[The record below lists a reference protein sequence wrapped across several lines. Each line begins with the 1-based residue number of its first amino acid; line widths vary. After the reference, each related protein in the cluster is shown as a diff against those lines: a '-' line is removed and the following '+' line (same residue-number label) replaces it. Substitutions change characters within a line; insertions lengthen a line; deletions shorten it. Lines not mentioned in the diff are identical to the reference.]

1 MHDPMPSA
9 DVVVSLRDVLKDY
22 RGLRPLRLQSLEV
35 GQGES
40 VALVGLDRTAA
51 EVFVN
56 LVIGA
61 TLPDSG
67 EVLSFGTPTN
77 AITDADEWL
86 AGMHRFAILSERV
99 VLLES
104 FTVEQNL
111 ALPFSLEVD
120 RISEEVSS
128 RVRELAEE
136 VGLASHMLAAAV
148 GTLSVSAVHRTRLA
162 KALALGPRV
171 LLAEHPNAALP
182 ADEVSRFAGD
192 LTAIA
197 RRRQMTMI
205 VMTADVAFA
214 RAVAGRALRL
224 HPATGQLTAVGGW
237 KDWLARRST

>member
-1 MHDPMPSA
+1 MPSV
-9 DVVVSLRDVLKDY
+9 DVVISLRDVRKDY

-35 GQGES
+35 RAGES
-40 VALVGLDRTAA
+40 VALVGLDSTAA

-67 EVLSFGTPTN
+67 EVLSFGTPTTT
-77 AITDADEWL
+77 ITDADEWL

-111 ALPFSLEVD
+111 ALPFSLEID

-128 RVRELAEE
+128 RVRELADE
-136 VGLASHMLAAAV
+136 VGLASHILAEAV
-148 GTLSVSAVHRTRLA
+148 GTLGASALHRTRLA

-182 ADEVSRFAGD
+182 AEDLPRFAID
-192 LTAIA
+192 LAAIA
-197 RRRQMTMI
+197 ARRQLAMV
-205 VMTADVAFA
+205 VMTADAAFA
-214 RAVAGRALRL
+214 RAVAGRALRV
-224 HPATGQLTAVGGW
+224 HPATGQLTTVGGW
-237 KDWLARRST
+237 KDWLARR

>member
-1 MHDPMPSA
+1 MPSV
-9 DVVVSLRDVLKDY
+9 DVVISLRDVHKDY

-35 GQGES
+35 RQGES
-40 VALVGLDRTAA
+40 VALVGLDSTAA

-67 EVLSFGTPTN
+67 EVLSFGTPTS

-111 ALPFSLEVD
+111 ALPFSLDID
-120 RISEEVSS
+120 RISDEVAS
-128 RVRELAEE
+128 RVRELADE
-136 VGLASHMLAAAV
+136 VGLASHVLAEAV
-148 GTLSVSAVHRTRLA
+148 GTLNASGVHRTRLA

-171 LLAEHPNAALP
+171 LLAEHPNAAFPPEELP
-182 ADEVSRFAGD
+182 RFAID
-192 LTAIA
+192 LAAIA
-197 RRRQMTMI
+197 ARRQLAMV
-205 VMTADVAFA
+205 VMTADATFA
-214 RAVAGRALRL
+214 RAVAGRAFRV
-224 HPATGQLTAVGGW
+224 HPATGQLTTVGGW
-237 KDWLARRST
+237 KDWLTRR

>member
-1 MHDPMPSA
+1 MPSV
-9 DVVVSLRDVLKDY
+9 DVVISLRDVRKDY

-35 GQGES
+35 RQGES
-40 VALVGLDRTAA
+40 VALVGLDSTAA

-67 EVLSFGTPTN
+67 EVLSFGTPTS

-111 ALPFSLEVD
+111 ALPFSLDID
-120 RISEEVSS
+120 RISDEVSS
-128 RVRELAEE
+128 QVRELADE
-136 VGLASHMLAAAV
+136 VGLASHVLAEAV
-148 GTLSVSAVHRTRLA
+148 GTLNAGALHRTRLA

-171 LLAEHPNAALP
+171 LLAEHPNAVLP
-182 ADEVSRFAGD
+182 AEELPRFATE
-192 LTAIA
+192 LAAIA
-197 RRRQMTMI
+197 ARRQLAMVVI
-205 VMTADVAFA
+205 TADATFA
-214 RAVAGRALRL
+214 RAVAGRAFRV
-224 HPATGQLTAVGGW
+224 HPATGQLTTVGGW
-237 KDWLARRST
+237 KDWLTRR